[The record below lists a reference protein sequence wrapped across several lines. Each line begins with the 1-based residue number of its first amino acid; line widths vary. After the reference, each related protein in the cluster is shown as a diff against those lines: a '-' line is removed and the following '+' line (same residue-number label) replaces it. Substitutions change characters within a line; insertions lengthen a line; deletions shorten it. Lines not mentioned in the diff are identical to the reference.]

1 MRVLRGRAETRA
13 SDRKVTA
20 EMLETAGE
28 RREPALRVWTPHR
41 QVAFGRRES
50 NEPGYEAARE
60 AARERGFTPLE
71 RSVGGRAVAY
81 TGSTLAFA
89 LALPIGD
96 PRTGMSERYEHA
108 SDRVQRALHRIGAP
122 VRRGEPSNSFC
133 PGRHSLSCRG
143 KLVGIAQRVR
153 SDSALVSGIVV
164 VDGHEEIAGV
174 LEPVYAA
181 LDSPFDPGSVG
192 SVERAGGEADSRAVA
207 REIESWLVG
216 DREARIER
224 VDRVDRKP

>member
-1 MRVLRGRAETRA
+1 
-13 SDRKVTA
+13 
-20 EMLETAGE
+20 MLGTAGE
-28 RREPALRVWTPHR
+28 RGEPALRVWAPHR

-50 NEPGYEAARE
+50 REPGYEAARE
-60 AARERGFTPLE
+60 AARERGFAPVE

-89 LALPIGD
+89 LAHPVED
-96 PRTGMSERYEHA
+96 MRKGMEDRYDHA
-108 SDRVQRALHRIGAP
+108 TDRVQRALWRVGAP
-122 VRRGEPSNSFC
+122 VQRGEPANSFC

-164 VDGHEEIAGV
+164 VDGHEEIATV

-181 LDSPFDPGSVG
+181 LDSSFDPGSVG
-192 SVERAGGEADSRAVA
+192 SVARAGGRAVSHTVA

-216 DREARIER
+216 ERERRIER
-224 VDRVDRKP
+224 VDRKP

>member
-13 SDRKVTA
+13 ADREVTA
-20 EMLETAGE
+20 GMLEVAGS
-28 RREPALRVWTPHR
+28 RREPAVRVWTPHR

-50 NEPGYEAARE
+50 HEPGYEAARE
-60 AARERGFTPLE
+60 AARERGFTPIE

-89 LALPIGD
+89 LALPIED
-96 PRTGMSERYEHA
+96 PRRGMDERYEHA
-108 SDRVQRALHRIGAP
+108 TDRVQRALRRIGVPA
-122 VRRGEPSNSFC
+122 RRGEPPDSFC
-133 PGRHSLSCRG
+133 PGRHSLSYRG

-153 SDSALVSGIVV
+153 SDSALVSGIVI
-164 VDGHEEIAGV
+164 VDDHGAIARV
-174 LEPVYAA
+174 LEPVYGA

-192 SVERAGGEADSRAVA
+192 SVERAGGDADPRRMA

-216 DREARIER
+216 DQEARIER
-224 VDRVDRKP
+224 ADRKP

>member
-13 SDRKVTA
+13 ADRRVTA
-20 EMLETAGE
+20 ELLETAGE
-28 RREPALRVWTPHR
+28 RGEPAVRVWTPRR

-50 NEPGYEAARE
+50 RESGYEAARE
-60 AARERGFTPLE
+60 AARDRGFAPVE

-89 LALPIGD
+89 LALPVEEM
-96 PRTGMSERYEHA
+96 RSGMGERYEHA
-108 SDRVQRALHRIGAP
+108 TDRVQRALWRVGAP
-122 VRRGEPSNSFC
+122 VERGEPANSFC
-133 PGRHSLSCRG
+133 PGRHSLSYRG
-143 KLVGIAQRVR
+143 KLVGIAQRIR

-164 VDGHEEIAGV
+164 VDDHEEIARV

-181 LDSPFDPGSVG
+181 LDSPFDPGTVG
-192 SVERAGGEADSRAVA
+192 SVARAGGRADSRTVA

-216 DREARIER
+216 DREARVE
-224 VDRVDRKP
+224 RVDRKP